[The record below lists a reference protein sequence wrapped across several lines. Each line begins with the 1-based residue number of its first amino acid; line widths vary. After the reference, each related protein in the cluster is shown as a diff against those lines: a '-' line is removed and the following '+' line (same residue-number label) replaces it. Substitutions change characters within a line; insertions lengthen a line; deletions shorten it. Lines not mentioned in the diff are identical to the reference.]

1 MEETRKKQKYRA
13 IKYIWKESWIGKEA
27 YLSEMKAAQQACV
40 AEIVL
45 DHQMDVGDLSESQLK
60 LLLMHIKK
68 YAQVTIEDIGDRCY
82 MKIKV
87 EVML

>member
-1 MEETRKKQKYRA
+1 MEEPRKKQKYRA

-27 YLSEMKAAQQACV
+27 YLSELKAAEQACV

-60 LLLMHIKK
+60 LLLIHIKK
-68 YAQVTIEDIGDRCY
+68 YGQVTIEDIGDRCY

-87 EVML
+87 EVTL